1 VLGMGNNKLYIIGNG
16 FDLQHGIPSEYCD
29 FKVFV
34 HQRNPYLLKAVED
47 YLPAGD
53 DWRHLERALAE
64 IDVNSIVDNLEHLMP
79 SYGADD
85 WSDSGHHDFQ
95 YEVGRLVKCLS
106 IELRQEFGQW
116 IRQVPIPTP
125 ATTQRHLQII
135 DPTACFLT
143 FNYTPTL
150 QVLYDVPDTHILY
163 IHGRANLPDNDLV
176 LGHAWNPQQRQSL
189 NHRSDIAEIDTRLVE
204 ANVLIDDY
212 FSTTFKP
219 SSRLIQ
225 EHRPF
230 FERLTNLEEVC
241 VLGHSIST
249 EDEPYY
255 HALLALP
262 GVAATRWR
270 VACYFDSDF
279 QTMPGRLLK
288 LGVEASRIATCSWSD
303 V

>member
-1 VLGMGNNKLYIIGNG
+1 MGNNKLYIIGNG
-16 FDLQHGIPSEYCD
+16 FDLQHEIPSEYCD
-29 FKVFV
+29 FKAFV
-34 HQRNPYLLKAVED
+34 HESHPYLLKAVED

-64 IDVNSIVDNLEHLMP
+64 IDVESIVDNLEHLMP

-106 IELRQEFGQW
+106 IELRQQFGQW

-125 ATTQRHLQII
+125 ATTQRHLQTI

-150 QVLYDVPDTHILY
+150 QELYDIPDTHILH

-176 LGHAWNPQQRQSL
+176 LGHAWNPHQRRSL
-189 NHRSDIAEIDTRLVE
+189 NDRSDIAEIDTRLVE
-204 ANVLIDDY
+204 ANALIDDY
-212 FSTTFKP
+212 FSATFKP

-225 EHRPF
+225 EHSPF
-230 FERLTNLEEVC
+230 FERLAHLEEVC
-241 VLGHSIST
+241 VLGHSVST
-249 EDEPYY
+249 EDEAYY

-262 GVAATRWR
+262 GVAAARWR
-270 VACYFDSDF
+270 VACYFSSDF

-288 LGVEASRIATCSWSD
+288 LGVEAGRIATCSWSD